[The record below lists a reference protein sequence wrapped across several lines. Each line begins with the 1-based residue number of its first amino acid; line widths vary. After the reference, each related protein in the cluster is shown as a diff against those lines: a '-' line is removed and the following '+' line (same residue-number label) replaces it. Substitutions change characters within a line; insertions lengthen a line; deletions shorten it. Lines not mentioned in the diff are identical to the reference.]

1 MCKLKMCMCIFGK
14 ILERVVLGGWIGVYL
29 DGLDGSI

>member
-14 ILERVVLGGWIGVYL
+14 ILGGWFGVGRGIL
-29 DGLDGSI
+29 DGFDGDI